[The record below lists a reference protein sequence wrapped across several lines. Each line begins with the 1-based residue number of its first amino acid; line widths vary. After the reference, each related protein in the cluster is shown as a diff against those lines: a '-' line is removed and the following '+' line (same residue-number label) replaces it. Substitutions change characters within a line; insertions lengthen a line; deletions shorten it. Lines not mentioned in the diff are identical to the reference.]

1 MGRGSRAFFR
11 EPSDPEPRTEGFA
24 MSGLLTAKEL
34 REKRANLFQQA
45 DEILNRARE
54 EKRELT
60 DEERQTFD
68 QIHNEIE
75 RLGEEARRIERH
87 EDLQRELEQSRGVVA
102 GRQDMRG
109 DVIPQPASLD
119 AEQRERIE
127 AEAFRTWLRGG
138 MSALTPEQRSVME
151 RRYAD
156 LPSEARALSA
166 ATGGAG
172 GYTVPQGFERRLE
185 EAMLAYGGMLEAAEL
200 IPTQDGASF
209 PWPTANDVTNIG
221 ARVAE
226 NTQVADNA
234 DPAFGQVMFGA
245 HMYTSK
251 IVRVPIQLIQDNAV
265 DLESRLVE
273 WLATRIARAVNAETT
288 SNDPNN
294 PANNGGPRG
303 ILIGAQLGHTTGSAT
318 ALGYEER
325 VALEPSVDPAAR
337 RAPGTQYMF
346 HDQTHKVLKQLN
358 GNAGR
363 PLGLPGVAV
372 REPDTVL
379 GSRYTV
385 NQDMPTPAAS
395 AKAILFGDLRK
406 YKIRIV
412 RGVAMLRLAERYADY
427 LQVGFMAFQRFDGS
441 LVDAGTNPVKYL
453 QLAANGD

>member
-1 MGRGSRAFFR
+1 M
-11 EPSDPEPRTEGFA
+11 PGFH
-24 MSGLLTAKEL
+24 TAKEL

-54 EKRELT
+54 EERELT

-87 EDLQRELEQSRGVVA
+87 EDLQRELEESRGVVA
-102 GRQDMRG
+102 GRPDMRG
-109 DVIPQPASLD
+109 DVIPQPTSLD

-138 MSALTPEQRSVME
+138 MGALTPEQRSVME
-151 RRYAD
+151 RRFAD
-156 LPSEARALSA
+156 LPSEARALSSV
-166 ATGGAG
+166 TGGAG
-172 GYTVPQGFERRLE
+172 GYTVPEGFERRLE
-185 EAMLAYGGMLEAAEL
+185 QAMIAYGGMLEAAEL
-200 IPTQDGASF
+200 VPTADGAPF
-209 PWPTANDVTNIG
+209 AWPTANDVTNIG

-234 DPAFGQVMFGA
+234 DPGFGQVMFGA

-251 IVRVPIQLIQDNAV
+251 IVRVPIQLLQDNAV

-273 WLATRIARAVNAETT
+273 WLAIRIARAVNAEMT

-294 PANNGGPRG
+294 PTNNGGPRG

-318 ALGYEER
+318 AIAYEDL
-325 VALEPSVDPAAR
+325 VALEHSVDPAYR
-337 RAPGTQYMF
+337 RAPGTQFMF
-346 HDQTHKVLKQLN
+346 HDQTLKVLKQLKDN
-358 GNAGR
+358 DGR
-363 PLGLPGVAV
+363 PLWLPGVAV

-379 GSRYTV
+379 GYRYV
-385 NQDMPTPAAS
+385 INQDMPTPEAS
-395 AKAILFGDLRK
+395 AKAVIFGDLRK

-427 LQVGFMAFQRFDGS
+427 LQVGFMAFQRFDGA